1 MTETTPY
8 RRPIALAI
16 FLIVIGVIGWI
27 AAFSLTVE
35 KFELLL
41 NPQESLS
48 CDFSV
53 LVQCTKN
60 LESAQ
65 GSIFGFPNPLIGLA
79 AWVAPVVV
87 GAALLAGARFDRWFW
102 ILFNAGFVFA
112 IGLVG
117 YLITQSIFVL
127 GTLCPWCMVTWL
139 VAIPGFWVV
148 TLRNLS
154 AGVFTANPR
163 ITRIASGLYSW
174 VPTIV
179 LACYL
184 LVAVLAQVRLDVI
197 NHI

>member
-1 MTETTPY
+1 MLP
-8 RRPIALAI
+8 I
-16 FLIVIGVIGWI
+16 FLIVVGVIGWI
-27 AAFSLTVE
+27 AAFALTVE
-35 KFELLL
+35 KFELLT
-41 NPQESLS
+41 NPQEALG

-65 GSIFGFPNPLIGLA
+65 GSIFGFPNPIIGLG
-79 AWVAPVVV
+79 AWVAPIVV

-139 VAIPGFWVV
+139 VTIPAFWVV
-148 TLRNLS
+148 TLHNLRS
-154 AGVFTANPR
+154 GVYTSNR
-163 ITRIASGLYSW
+163 RVVRIAAAAYTW

-184 LVAVLAQVRLDVI
+184 LVAILAQVRLDVV

>member
-8 RRPIALAI
+8 RRPLALAI
-16 FLIVIGVIGWI
+16 FLVVIGVIGWI
-27 AAFSLTVE
+27 AAFALTVE
-35 KFELLL
+35 KFELLI

-65 GSIFGFPNPLIGLA
+65 GSIFGFPNPIIGLG
-79 AWVAPVVV
+79 AWVAPIVV

-148 TLRNLS
+148 TLRNVS
-154 AGVFTANPR
+154 AGVFGSNPR
-163 ITRIASGLYSW
+163 VMRVAAALYSW

>member
-1 MTETTPY
+1 VTETLMQK
-8 RRPIALAI
+8 RPLILAI
-16 FLIVIGVIGWI
+16 FLIVVGVIGWI
-27 AAFSLTVE
+27 AAFALTVE
-35 KFELLL
+35 RLELLI
-41 NPQESLS
+41 NPQEALS

-65 GSIFGFPNPLIGLA
+65 GSIFGFPNPIIGLG
-79 AWVAPVVV
+79 AWVAPIVV

-102 ILFNAGFVFA
+102 IVFNAGFVFA

-139 VAIPGFWVV
+139 VTIPAFWVV
-148 TLRNLS
+148 TLRNLRE
-154 AGVFTANPR
+154 GVFTSNPR
-163 ITRIASGLYSW
+163 VVRTASVAYSW

-179 LACYL
+179 LACYI
-184 LVAVLAQVRLDVI
+184 LVAALAQVQLDAFNRL
-197 NHI
+197 

>member
-1 MTETTPY
+1 MTETETH
-8 RRPIALAI
+8 RRPLALAI
-16 FLIVIGVIGWI
+16 FLVVVGVIGWI
-27 AAFSLTVE
+27 AAFALTVE
-35 KFELLL
+35 KFELLT
-41 NPQESLS
+41 NPQQALG

-65 GSIFGFPNPLIGLA
+65 GAIFGFPNPLIGLG
-79 AWVAPVVV
+79 AWVAPIVV

-102 ILFNAGFVFA
+102 IAFNTGLVFA
-112 IGLVG
+112 IGLVS

-139 VAIPGFWVV
+139 VTIPAFWVV
-148 TLRNLS
+148 TLRNLRE
-154 AGVFTANPR
+154 GVFTAHPGAIR
-163 ITRIASGLYSW
+163 LASVAYSW

-184 LVAVLAQVRLDVI
+184 LVAVLAQVRLDVV
-197 NHI
+197 NHL